1 MPKQLLNQLPDG
13 FRYAGVASGVKASGK
28 LDLALIV
35 TDRDAIAAGVY
46 TTNIVHASSIDWNR
60 DITPTDQ
67 FRGLVINSG
76 NANACT
82 GQEGEANNQAMA
94 EMTARLL
101 EAQSNQVC
109 VFSTGVIGH
118 QLPMKKIEPGITAVA
133 DQLGDSYDH
142 FNAAAEAILT
152 TDKGL
157 KTASRII
164 KVGDQEVTVVGM
176 AKGAGMIGPKMA
188 TMLAVVMTDAAIDKS
203 SAQTM
208 TQRAADA
215 SFNRVSVEGH
225 MSTNDGLILIASG
238 KSSAKL
244 DSVEALNALAGAVE
258 DTCIELARQIPADGE
273 GATHLVEI
281 SISGARSETDADKIA
296 RAIASSNL
304 VKTAVTGNDP
314 NWGRIVSAAG
324 YCGADFEMNEV
335 GLKLNGQTV
344 FEQGQPVDFS
354 EKTVSQMLKDSFDTL
369 IELNVGSGPGNA
381 RHWTSDLTTAYVE
394 FNSEYTT

>member
-1 MPKQLLNQLPDG
+1 MSQQIPDG
-13 FRYAGVASGVKASGK
+13 FRFAGVSCGIKASGK
-28 LDLALIV
+28 LDLALIA
-35 TDRDAIAAGVY
+35 TNQDAVAAGVY
-46 TTNIVHASSIDWNR
+46 TTNIIHASSIDWNR

-67 FRGLVINSG
+67 FRALVINSG

-82 GQEGEANNQAMA
+82 GSEGEANNRKMA
-94 EMTARLL
+94 ELTSHQLG
-101 EAQSNQVC
+101 AQPNQVC
-109 VFSTGVIGH
+109 VFSTGIIGQ
-118 QLPMKKIEPGITAVA
+118 QLPMQKIEPGITSVVA
-133 DQLGDSYDH
+133 QLGDSQDH
-142 FNAAAEAILT
+142 FSAAAEAILT
-152 TDKGL
+152 TDIGT
-157 KTASRII
+157 KTASRIF

-188 TMLAVVMTDAAIDKS
+188 TMLAVVMTDAAISPS
-203 SAQTM
+203 SARTIIQ
-208 TQRAADA
+208 QAADA

-244 DSVEALNALAGAVE
+244 DSGEALSSLAGAVE
-258 DTCIELARQIPADGE
+258 ATCVELARQIPADGE
-273 GATHLVEI
+273 GATHLIEI
-281 SISGARSETDADKIA
+281 NISGARSDADADKIA

-304 VKTAVTGNDP
+304 VKTAITGNDP

-344 FEQGQPVDFS
+344 FEQGQPVDFC
-354 EKTVSQMLKDSFDTL
+354 EKTVSQMLKDSFESL
-369 IELNVGSGPGNA
+369 IELSVGKGPGNA

-394 FNSEYTT
+394 FNSEYTS

>member
-1 MPKQLLNQLPDG
+1 MPKQLPDG
-13 FRYAGVASGVKASGK
+13 FRYAGVASGVKASGN
-28 LDLALIV
+28 LDLALIA
-35 TDRDAIAAGVY
+35 TDQDAVAAGVY

-60 DITPTDQ
+60 DITPTNQ

-82 GQEGEANNQAMA
+82 GEEGEANNRAMA
-94 EMTARLL
+94 ELTSKQLG
-101 EAQSNQVC
+101 AQSNQVC

-118 QLPMKKIEPGITAVA
+118 QLPMQPIESGITAVA
-133 DQLGDSYDH
+133 NQLGDSHDH
-142 FNAAAEAILT
+142 FKAAAEAILT

-157 KTASRII
+157 KTASRIV
-164 KVGDQEVTVVGM
+164 KVGDQEITVVGM

-188 TMLAVVMTDAAIDKS
+188 TMLAVVMTDATIDKS

-208 TQRAADA
+208 TQHAADA

-244 DSVEALNALAGAVE
+244 DSREALSALAGAVE
-258 DTCIELARQIPADGE
+258 DTCVELARQIPADGE

-281 SISGARSETDADKIA
+281 DITGARSDSDADKIA

-335 GLKLNGQTV
+335 GLMLNGQTV
-344 FEQGQPVDFS
+344 FEQGQPVKFC
-354 EKTVSQMLKDSFDTL
+354 EKTVSQMLKDSFETL

>member
-1 MPKQLLNQLPDG
+1 MSIQLPDG
-13 FRYAGVASGVKASGK
+13 FQFAGIASGVKASGK
-28 LDLALIV
+28 LDLALIA
-35 TDRDAIAAGVY
+35 TDQDAVAAGVY

-82 GQEGEANNQAMA
+82 GEEGEANNQKMA
-94 EMTARLL
+94 ELTSQHLG
-101 EAQSNQVC
+101 AQSNQVC
-109 VFSTGVIGH
+109 VFSTGIIGQ
-118 QLPMKKIEPGITAVA
+118 QLPMQQIEPGIQCLA
-133 DQLGDSYDH
+133 DELGHSQDH
-142 FNAAAEAILT
+142 FLTAAEAILT

-157 KTASRII
+157 KTTSRII
-164 KVGDQEVTVVGM
+164 KVDDQEVTIVGM

-188 TMLAVVMTDAAIDKS
+188 TMLAVIMTDAAIDAS

-208 TQRAADA
+208 IQQAADA

-225 MSTNDGLILIASG
+225 MSTNDGLILISSG
-238 KSSAKL
+238 KSPAKV
-244 DSVEALNALAGAVE
+244 DSGEALQALAGAIKDACV
-258 DTCIELARQIPADGE
+258 ELARQIPADGE
-273 GATHLVEI
+273 GATHLIEI
-281 SISGARSETDADKIA
+281 NISGARSDADADKIA

-304 VKTAVTGNDP
+304 VKTAITGSDP

-335 GLKLNGQTV
+335 DLKLNGQTV
-344 FEQGQPVDFS
+344 FQQGQPVDFC
-354 EKTVSQMLKDSFDTL
+354 EKTVSQMLKDSFETL
-369 IELNVGSGPGNA
+369 IELKVGEAAGEA
-381 RHWTSDLTTAYVE
+381 THWTSDLTTAYVE

>member
-1 MPKQLLNQLPDG
+1 MPKQLPDG
-13 FRYAGVASGVKASGK
+13 FQFAGVASGVKASGK
-28 LDLALIV
+28 LDLALIA
-35 TDRDAIAAGVY
+35 TKQDAVAAGVY

-82 GQEGEANNQAMA
+82 GKQGEANNRAMA
-94 EMTARLL
+94 ELA
-101 EAQSNQVC
+101 AQQIGAQPNQVC
-109 VFSTGVIGH
+109 VFSTGVIGQ
-118 QLPMKKIEPGITAVA
+118 QLPMEQIEPGISAVA
-133 DQLGDSYDH
+133 SQLGDSQDH
-142 FNAAAEAILT
+142 FKTAAEAILT
-152 TDKGL
+152 TDKGV

-164 KVGDQEVTVVGM
+164 RVGDQEVTVVGM

-203 SAQTM
+203 SAQTII
-208 TQRAADA
+208 QHAADA

-238 KSSAKL
+238 KSSARI
-244 DSVEALNALAGAVE
+244 DAGEALNALAGAVE

-281 SISGARSETDADKIA
+281 NITGARSDADADKIA

-324 YCGADFEMNEV
+324 YCGANFEMSGV

-344 FEQGQPVDFS
+344 FEDGQPVDFC
-354 EKTVSQMLKDSFDTL
+354 EKTVSGMLKDSFDTL